1 MFRYLVGEGRR
12 IKFKA
17 SLSYM
22 KSYLKK
28 TKKKRVHSR
37 TSKVFPGMDVS
48 LNSKCHDCTKT
59 LLSSANC

>member
-1 MFRYLVGEGRR
+1 MMVYTMFRYLIGEGRR

-28 TKKKRVHSR
+28 QRKREYIVG
-37 TSKVFPGMDVS
+37 PP
-48 LNSKCHDCTKT
+48 KCSQAW
-59 LLSSANC
+59 LFL